1 MTGISSGMLLHQ
13 AVENGD
19 ISEMERLLSLN
30 ATEVDFKDS
39 EGYTPLFK
47 ALRMRR
53 IDLAEILLE
62 NGADVNAEDNS
73 GKSILYNIVVLACE
87 EN

>member
-1 MTGISSGMLLHQ
+1 MTGTASGILLHR

-47 ALRMRR
+47 ALRMKR
-53 IDLAEILLE
+53 IDLADILFQH
-62 NGADVNAEDNS
+62 GADVNAEDNS
-73 GKSILYNIVVLACE
+73 GKSILYNIVVLECE